1 MGKKPRK
8 GQDMQDK
15 ISLPR
20 SLIDVD
26 DSVLIV
32 IDVQDSFLRKLPL
45 DELEPLVNRI
55 CWLMRVATRLNV
67 PTVVTAE
74 DIPKLGGVV
83 PVIAEAMAPE
93 SLVLNKMVFGLAE
106 DQDIAAVVEDTG
118 RNTAVLVGLE
128 TDVCVA
134 HSALGLLRHGFEV
147 VVVGDATSSPGS
159 GHEVGL
165 ERMRR
170 AGVLVSSV
178 KSLYYEW
185 VRTVDRDN
193 DFMDKYGAEIGLPEG
208 VSL

>member
-1 MGKKPRK
+1 MDK
-8 GQDMQDK
+8 K

-20 SLIDVD
+20 SLIEVD

-32 IDVQDSFLRKLPL
+32 IDVQDVFLRKLPL

-55 CWLMRVATRLNV
+55 CWLMRVATRLEV
-67 PTVVTAE
+67 PIVVTAE

-83 PVIAEAMAPE
+83 PAIAEAMAPD
-93 SLVLNKMVFGLAE
+93 SLVLNKMVFGLA
-106 DQDIAAVVEDTG
+106 DDRGVVAAVEDTD

-134 HSALGLLRHGFEV
+134 HSALGLLRRGFEV
-147 VVVGDATSSPGS
+147 VVVGDATGSPGL
-159 GHEVGL
+159 GHEIGL

-170 AGVLVSSV
+170 AGVVVSSV

-185 VRTVDRDN
+185 LRTVDRDN
-193 DFMDKYGAEIGLPEG
+193 DFMDEYGKELGLPEG